1 MATGTNSIR
10 TINELKATGVW
21 KFQNTN
27 SLQVGYYTDGNKC
40 PTLSQMQAC
49 DDTTN
54 YNITYPSGYTGTR
67 LVPFNKISYSKKA
80 VYTTLTINHSNS
92 NITGSYYEYYPV
104 ITTYQIT
111 VPSQYY
117 DGTQVPVYSYD
128 SYTPKL
134 IIKVEQN
141 NWPIVTSSAVYI
153 TYICVGYDSST
164 YQTVHYICYAYLTKA
179 QVDSL
184 RSGTNIEIAGY
195 VRTW

>member
-1 MATGTNSIR
+1 MATGTNGIR

-40 PTLSQMQAC
+40 PTLSQMQSC

-67 LVPFNKISYSKKA
+67 LVPFNKISYSKVVK
-80 VYTTLTINHSNS
+80 YSTLTINHYNS
-92 NITGSYYEYYPV
+92 NITGSYYEPYPV
-104 ITTYQIT
+104 ITTNQIT

-117 DGTQVPVYSYD
+117 DGTEVPVYNYEQ
-128 SYTPKL
+128 YTPKL
-134 IIKVEQN
+134 VMKVDQT
-141 NWPIVTSSAVYI
+141 NWPTVTGNVYI
-153 TYICVGYDSST
+153 SYICVEYDYNT
-164 YQTVHYICYAYLTKA
+164 YQTVHYICYAFLTKA

-184 RSGTNIEIAGY
+184 RSGTNVEVSGY
-195 VRTW
+195 VRTY